1 MLSVLTRSRL
11 PSVVS
16 GPRGNWPVAFWLT
29 AFLFAATMLGTT
41 LPTPLYVLYE
51 RQWGFGAG
59 MVTVVFS
66 TYAAGV
72 LAALLLAGRS
82 SDQVGRRP
90 VLAAG
95 LGISAASTVV
105 FILAPSLGW
114 LFVGRVLSG
123 LSAGLVTGTATAAL
137 TDLATARAVRRA
149 SVVATVANI
158 GGLGLGPLIAGLFAE
173 YGPYPTVLVFCVYL
187 GLLAVAAAGLLA
199 VPETVTQR
207 QRLSL
212 RLRGLAI
219 PATGRAEFLAA
230 GLAGFAAFSLLGM
243 FTSLA
248 PTFLRTV
255 LHDNNLAVG
264 GAAAFLAFTTAA
276 VAQVAVSRLPGRP
289 VLLAGLGLFLAALV
303 LIVTALGEASSSLFF
318 TATIVSGLAS
328 GTAFIGSLSTAN
340 RLAPAD
346 RRGQVVS
353 TFFVLC
359 YLGLTVPVIGLGVTS
374 QFIGDFRATLAVGIV
389 LGVLAVGSIAANSRA
404 ESRV

>member
-1 MLSVLTRSRL
+1 M
-11 PSVVS
+11 VS
-16 GPRGNWPVAFWLT
+16 GPRGNRSVAFWLT

-41 LPTPLYVLYE
+41 LPTPLYALYE
-51 RQWGFGAG
+51 RQWAFGAG
-59 MVTVVFS
+59 TVTAVFS

-90 VLAAG
+90 VLAAA
-95 LGISAASTVV
+95 LGFSAVSTVV
-105 FILAPSLGW
+105 FILAPGLGW
-114 LFVGRVLSG
+114 LFLGRVLSG

-137 TDLATARAVRRA
+137 TDLVAERAVRRA

-173 YGPYPTVLVFCVYL
+173 YGPYPTVLVFCGYL

-199 VPETVTQR
+199 VPETVAQR
-207 QRLSL
+207 QPLSL

-219 PATGRAEFLAA
+219 PAAGRAEFLAA
-230 GLAGFAAFSLLGM
+230 GLAGFASFSLLGM
-243 FTSLA
+243 FSSLA

-255 LHDNNLAVG
+255 LHDDNLAVG
-264 GAAAFLAFTTAA
+264 GAVAFLAFTAA
-276 VAQVAVSRLPGRP
+276 TVAQVVVSRLPARP
-289 VLLAGLGLFLAALV
+289 VPLAGLGLFLAALV
-303 LIVTALGEASSSLFF
+303 LIVAALGEESTPLFL
-318 TATIVSGLAS
+318 TAAVVSGLAS

-340 RLAPAD
+340 RLAPAG

-374 QFIGDFRATLAVGIV
+374 QLIGDFRAALAAGVV
-389 LGVLAVGSIAANSRA
+389 LGVLAVCSIAANRRA
-404 ESRV
+404 ESA